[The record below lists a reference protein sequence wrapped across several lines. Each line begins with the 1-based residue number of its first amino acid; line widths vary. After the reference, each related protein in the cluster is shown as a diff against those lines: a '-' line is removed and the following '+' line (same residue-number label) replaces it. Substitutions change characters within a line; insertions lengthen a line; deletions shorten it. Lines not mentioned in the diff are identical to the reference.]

1 MGEIEQNI
9 ERYEREIDILK
20 KKKTGIDVE
29 LKRKKAAFDAE
40 MKKVIEIDNKIIG
53 LEELIKSLKPR
64 NIRISTHALLR
75 YIERILK
82 IDIEEIKRKIINK
95 DIEQSYYQL
104 GDGKYHN
111 GNITLL
117 INNDTVVTITN
128 KEDL

>member
-9 ERYEREIDILK
+9 TKYEREIDILRRK
-20 KKKTGIDVE
+20 KVGIDSEKNKLEKQSIE
-29 LKRKKAAFDAE
+29 L
-40 MKKVIEIDNKIIG
+40 DNKILG
-53 LEELIKSLKPR
+53 LQELIKSLKPR

>member
-1 MGEIEQNI
+1 VGEIEQNI

-20 KKKTGIDVE
+20 KKKVGVDIE

-40 MKKVIEIDNKIIG
+40 TKKMIEIDNKIIG

-75 YIERILK
+75 YVERILK
-82 IDIEEIKRKIINK
+82 IDLEEIKRKIINK

>member
-1 MGEIEQNI
+1 VGEIEQNI
-9 ERYEREIDILK
+9 TKYEREIDILRRK
-20 KKKTGIDVE
+20 KVGIDSEKNKLEKQSIE
-29 LKRKKAAFDAE
+29 L
-40 MKKVIEIDNKIIG
+40 DNKILG
-53 LEELIKSLKPR
+53 LQELIKSLKPR